1 MRNSLHPKITHC
13 LEMMLL
19 NSNVDLPYF
28 AEFNAPINFFER
40 KNDPNLPTAGVNVT
54 EQGMNH
60 YYNPK
65 FVDELSQKEVNFL
78 VLHETFHLLFNHPLR
93 TRSGGYDHQLSNI
106 AQDMIINQILVKDIK
121 SSFIDIIKDK
131 KTGKNSA
138 LFIPKE
144 YEGEWVF
151 EILYDWLKL
160 KKEETNK
167 RRKKKQD
174 ERIFNEL
181 FMLED
186 RPYTNELSTSYNGQF
201 STFLNCMIEKSRTE
215 CEKYMKNFVRRCL
228 VSFQEGKEVTLIGH
242 TDGFVSSAE
251 TDPDYNLNLSLR
263 RAEIFKNAVVQNVD
277 DYMDIYAYCMV
288 LFEHESNI
296 VSREDKVKYIL
307 KYEEI
312 QNPVTA
318 KQRKQELDSA
328 EYNTPEHNEVELL
341 FKTYRFTELNKMD
354 EKTLNTMCVKKGL
367 PIPNIQQEKLK
378 WVQIAQTMLL
388 IEGKGDTEKIIL
400 NEFDDEQSIIR
411 NELAG
416 LPQYKPFKFIT
427 DQEVKRSIN
436 RRCSYKFPDGGGAK
450 SGLGGGQSPESN
462 NQNGR
467 DGYGQN
473 SQNGQD
479 SYDLDGLFD
488 ESENNEGQFM
498 DCHIEDSVSPE
509 LKESMI
515 RDIQERLRNRGL
527 QAGNIETILN
537 KLRKKRKDHL
547 KEIKRGISMIKGST
561 KDRTIKKPSRRG
573 MVGVKGVKKIGSVL
587 TVLLDTSGSMN
598 GYETK
603 ALNYIFRSDI
613 EVNLIQCDTEIHA
626 VEKIKSMKDLQKVR
640 VKGGGGTVLQPGVN
654 YAKKHYP
661 KLNILVLGDGYCDSL
676 DFRGYNGKVLII
688 SNGVEIPIAYSNGK
702 IKQIVIEG
710 FND

>member
-93 TRSGGYDHQLSNI
+93 TRSGGYDHKLSNI

-201 STFLNCMIEKSRTE
+201 SAFLNSMIEKSRTE

-263 RAEIFKNAVVQNVD
+263 RAEIFKNAVIQNVD

-296 VSREDKVKYIL
+296 ISREDKVKYIL

-367 PIPNIQQEKLK
+367 AIPNIQQEKLK
-378 WVQIAQTMLL
+378 WVQTAQTMLL
-388 IEGKGDTEKIIL
+388 VEGKGDTEKIIL

-527 QAGNIETILN
+527 QAGNIESILN
-537 KLRKKRKDHL
+537 KLKKKRKDHL

-661 KLNILVLGDGYCDSL
+661 KLNCLILGDGYCDAL

-688 SNGVEIPIAYSNGK
+688 SNAVEIPIAYSNGK
-702 IKQIVIEG
+702 IKQIVIEK
-710 FND
+710 FED

>member
-93 TRSGGYDHQLSNI
+93 TRSGGYDHKLSNI

-186 RPYTNELSTSYNGQF
+186 RPYINELSTSYNGQF
-201 STFLNCMIEKSRTE
+201 STFLNSMIEKSRTE

-263 RAEIFKNAVVQNVD
+263 RAEIFKNAVIQNVD

-296 VSREDKVKYIL
+296 ISREDKVKYIL

-367 PIPNIQQEKLK
+367 AIPNIQQEKLK
-378 WVQIAQTMLL
+378 WVQTAQTMLL
-388 IEGKGDTEKIIL
+388 VEGKGDTEKIIL

-527 QAGNIETILN
+527 QAGNIESILN
-537 KLRKKRKDHL
+537 KLKKKRKDHL

-661 KLNILVLGDGYCDSL
+661 KLNCLILGDGYCDAL

-688 SNGVEIPIAYSNGK
+688 SNAVEIPIAYSNGK
-702 IKQIVIEG
+702 IKQIVIEK
-710 FND
+710 FED

>member
-93 TRSGGYDHQLSNI
+93 TRSGGYDHKLSNI

-201 STFLNCMIEKSRTE
+201 SAFLNSMIEKSRTE

-263 RAEIFKNAVVQNVD
+263 RAEIFKNAVIQNVD

-296 VSREDKVKYIL
+296 ISREDKVKYIL

-367 PIPNIQQEKLK
+367 AIPNIQQEKLK
-378 WVQIAQTMLL
+378 WVQTAQTMLL
-388 IEGKGDTEKIIL
+388 VEGKGDTEKIIL

-527 QAGNIETILN
+527 QAGNIESILN
-537 KLRKKRKDHL
+537 KLKKKRKDHL

-661 KLNILVLGDGYCDSL
+661 KLNILCLSDGFCDSL
-676 DFRGYNGKVLII
+676 DFRGFNGKVLII
-688 SNGVEIPIAYSNGK
+688 SNSVEVPIAYSNGK
-702 IKQIVIEG
+702 IKQIVIEKY
-710 FND
+710 ND